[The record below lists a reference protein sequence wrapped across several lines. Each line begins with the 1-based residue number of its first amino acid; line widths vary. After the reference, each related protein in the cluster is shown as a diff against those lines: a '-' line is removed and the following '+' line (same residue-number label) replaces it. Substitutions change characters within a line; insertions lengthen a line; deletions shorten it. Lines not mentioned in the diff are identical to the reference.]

1 MLIHIAR
8 KLLILI
14 LIASMRYAYAVDY
27 QVEVI
32 AEGLDY
38 PWSIAQL
45 DSGEFLVTQKS
56 GSLLR
61 IDLEGGTHLISGT
74 PPVYYKSQ
82 GGLMEV
88 RLHPN
93 FRDNRWVYL
102 SWSGG
107 DAAHNRTTVG
117 RARLIDD
124 ALENLEIVLEVSPD
138 KDTAAHYGAKLAF
151 APDGALLVSVGEG
164 FQYREQAQSLD
175 SELGKLLR
183 VNDDGSPRA
192 DNPFP
197 DRAPRV
203 LSYGHR
209 NPQGLAVDAETG
221 TIWMTEHGPRG
232 GDELNRIEA
241 GKNYGWPAITYGVD
255 YSGAVIS
262 PFTEAEGMMQPVTY
276 WVPSIATSGLA
287 IYRGDQFPAL
297 SNQLLVGA
305 LRDRKLFA
313 LNVSDAGVEQ
323 TEPFPELEG
332 RVRDIRV
339 FSDGAIYVVT
349 DEGAVLRISAA
360 NATP

>member
-1 MLIHIAR
+1 MMIRIAR
-8 KLLILI
+8 QLLIVTVI
-14 LIASMRYAYAVDY
+14 GFMRFAYAADY
-27 QVEVI
+27 QVETI
-32 AEGLDY
+32 ATGLDN

-61 IDLEGGTHLISGT
+61 IDHEGRTHIISGT

-93 FRDNRWVYL
+93 FSDNRWVYL

-107 DAAHNRTTVG
+107 DATNNRTTVG
-117 RARLIDD
+117 RARLIED
-124 ALENLEIVLEVSPD
+124 ALNDLEIILEVSPD

-151 APDGALLVSVGEG
+151 APDGGLLVSVGEG

-313 LNVSDAGVEQ
+313 LNVSGSRVEQ
-323 TEPFPELEG
+323 TEPFPEIEG

-339 FSDGAIYVVT
+339 FSDGAIYIVT
-349 DEGAVLRISAA
+349 DEGAVLRISATT
-360 NATP
+360 ATS